1 MTELVKT
8 RLGRTRSSKLAALE
22 RKILYERLKPVPRL
36 TVCQWADRYRVLSPE
51 ASFRAGQY
59 SSDDA
64 PYQKEFMDVCG
75 DPRHPH
81 VVGMWGSQLGKTETL
96 NNVAGYYMDQDP
108 SPILMLQPTKEMAEA
123 WSKDRLAPML
133 RDTPRLKDKVADA
146 RSRDSGN
153 TILHKTFA
161 GGHLTIVG
169 SNSAAGLA
177 SRPIRVLLRDEID
190 RYAASAGAEGDP
202 RAISESRTSTFPNK
216 KIIDVSSPTVED
228 GPIGKAYT
236 ASDQRE
242 YFVPCPHCG
251 HEQKLE
257 FGGKDTSWGIKWD
270 QGKPETAHYVCRACA
285 AVIEEADKMLMLKR
299 GRWIAQNA
307 ESPIPGFKISA
318 LYSPFFRWSELV
330 ARFLRDKEDPLKLQS
345 FVNTILCEFWV
356 EGGEQVDEGV
366 LEEHKSPFPR
376 GNDPDSPQMIVP
388 HGVGALT
395 RSVDVQGDR
404 LETTVWG
411 WGKREEAWRVDFE
424 LIPGDP
430 ATKEP
435 WDELHRIIS
444 RPYLHESGATVN
456 VLTTF
461 IDAGGHHA
469 QQVYDFARKHARQ
482 RVFAIKGSSLQEGVP
497 FVSPPKR
504 HKSAR
509 IVTYQ
514 VGSYTGKEALMKRL
528 LKVKEPGPFY
538 IHLPD
543 DIDQAHV
550 EQFLNEKLMRKI
562 VAGRPRGIWVRTGPN
577 EQIDLFVYALAALHS
592 LGPLVIDKLEAR
604 AKELSEW
611 KSVEKKAA
619 EEDPLALLKRRGK
632 RNWVNDWKDK

>member
-1 MTELVKT
+1 VT
-8 RLGRTRSSKLAALE
+8 SKLAAIE
-22 RKILYERLKPVPRL
+22 RKILYERLKPPPRL
-36 TVCQWADRYRVLSPE
+36 TVSQWADRYRVLSPE

-75 DPRHPH
+75 DPRQPH
-81 VVGMWGSQLGKTETL
+81 VVGMWASQLGKTETL

-123 WSKDRLAPML
+123 WSKDRLAPMI
-133 RDTPRLKDKVADA
+133 RDSPRLKGKVKDA
-146 RSRDSGN
+146 KSRDSGN

-228 GPIGKAYT
+228 GPIGKAYK

-270 QGKPETAHYVCRACA
+270 EGKSETAHYVCRACA
-285 AVIEEADKMLMLKR
+285 AVIEESDKMLMLKR
-299 GRWIAQNA
+299 GRWIAQNP
-307 ESPIPGFKISA
+307 ESPIPGFRISA

-356 EGGEQVDEGV
+356 EGGEQVDEHV
-366 LEEHKSPFPR
+366 LAEHCHAFPR
-376 GNDPDSPQMIVP
+376 GDDPEDPQPIVP
-388 HGVGALT
+388 HGVGILT

-404 LETTVWG
+404 LETCVWG
-411 WGKREEAWRVDFE
+411 FGKREEAWRTDFE

-444 RPYLHESGATVN
+444 RPYQHQSGAIMN
-456 VLTTF
+456 VSITF

-482 RVFAIKGSSLQEGVP
+482 KVYAIKGSSLQEGVP

-504 HKSAR
+504 HKTAR

-538 IHLPD
+538 IHLPL
-543 DIDQAHV
+543 DIDQAHL

-562 VAGRPRGIWVRTGPN
+562 VNGRPRGIWVRTGPN
-577 EQIDLFVYALAALHS
+577 EQIDLFVYALAALHA
-592 LGPLVIDKLEAR
+592 LGALVIDSLEAR
-604 AKELSEW
+604 AKQLSEW
-611 KSVEKKAA
+611 KKPEAKAA